1 MRGHG
6 YQFHVVRA
14 ISAVRLVDGK
24 WYTLDGKR
32 GVASVPVSI
41 AITIER
47 HRKHI
52 PAFSALVGKSSCGDS
67 RAIVFGD
74 SSAALTGEPM
84 LCVPFQEE
92 FLRTGD

>member
-24 WYTLDGKR
+24 WCTLDCRR
-32 GVASVPVSI
+32 GVPSVPVSI
-41 AITIER
+41 AIIIER

-52 PAFSALVGKSSCGDS
+52 PAISALVGKSSCGDS
-67 RAIVFGD
+67 RAIVLGD
-74 SSAALTGEPM
+74 SSGALTGEPT
-84 LCVPFQEE
+84 LCVP
-92 FLRTGD
+92 L